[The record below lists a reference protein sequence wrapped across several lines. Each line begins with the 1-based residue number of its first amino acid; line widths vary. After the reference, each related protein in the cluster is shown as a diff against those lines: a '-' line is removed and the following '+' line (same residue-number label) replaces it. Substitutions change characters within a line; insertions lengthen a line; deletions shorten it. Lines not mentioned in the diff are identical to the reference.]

1 MVKAGQKFEWN
12 GPQGEYIKK
21 LVKDRKLSSSCSKE
35 DYRKIYTVSEGD
47 TLKFQN
53 FTRSWEN
60 AERNLKKL
68 GDIKGSTGT
77 RKAKASDGATKTPN
91 RESKAPKLP
100 QTPPGARSTVKRGGT
115 SSKGTLFA
123 TGDLTWETLWS
134 YWTDKYN
141 NSRLTMFVV
150 LPSGCRPKDITVGV
164 KPGGRVIPIEYTWP
178 QYMFN
183 SQRVFEG
190 QTQNYG
196 SGVAT
201 SGSSKAVGL
210 DTTTQKMK
218 PTNKSVVLTKMKI
231 DLESKVEDTL
241 VDMEGKATT
250 KPFFY
255 KIADDEWDQYPMLV
269 MAVGLMVKR
278 AVNNAFVQEEEEE
291 MDFA

>member
-1 MVKAGQKFEWN
+1 MGNSGQKFEWN

-35 DYRKIYTVSEGD
+35 DYRKVYTVSEGD
-47 TLKFQN
+47 TLNFQN

-91 RESKAPKLP
+91 REPKAKLP
-100 QTPPGARSTVKRGGT
+100 RTPPGARSTIKGGGT
-115 SSKGTLFA
+115 LSKGTLISS
-123 TGDLTWETLWS
+123 GNLTWETLWS

-150 LPSGCRPKDITVGV
+150 LPSGCRPKDLSVGV
-164 KPGGRVIPIEYTWP
+164 KPGGWVVPIEYIWP
-178 QYMFN
+178 EYLFN
-183 SQRVFEG
+183 PQRVFEG
-190 QTQNYG
+190 QTQSYG

-201 SGSSKAVGL
+201 SSLLKAVGL

-218 PTNKSVVLTKMKI
+218 PSNKSVAKTKMKI
-231 DLESKVEDTL
+231 DLESKVEETL
-241 VDMEGKATT
+241 VDMEGKATI

-255 KIADDEWDQYPMLV
+255 KVADDEWDQYPMLV